1 MESILQSLISG
12 IVVGSIY
19 ALIALGFVLI
29 YKSTAVINFAQGELL
44 MFGAYLCLTLVV
56 ALKIPFW
63 LAFFAT
69 LLAAAML
76 GFLLE
81 RLFLRPMIGEPA
93 ISIIMLT
100 IGLASFLKG
109 ILHVIWGSETMVYPS
124 IFPTEPLKFGTIV
137 VSQVYLY
144 SVFFAVL
151 CLVMFNL
158 FFRHSSSGIA
168 MRAVANDQQAAQS
181 MGISIKKIFA
191 IAWAIAAVVASVGG
205 ILIGNINGVNA
216 SLSSFGL
223 KVFPAV
229 ILGGLDSIPG
239 AILGGFIIGLLEA
252 LSGIYLDPIFE
263 GGSKEV
269 VPFVVLVVVLMIKP
283 YGLFGT
289 EEIEKI

>member
-56 ALKIPFW
+56 ALQIPFW
-63 LAFFAT
+63 FAFLGT
-69 LLAAAML
+69 LIAAALL
-76 GFLLE
+76 GLALE
-81 RLFLRPMIGEPA
+81 RLFLRPMIGEPV

-109 ILHVIWGSETMVYPS
+109 ILHVIWGSETMVYPT
-124 IFPTEPLKFGTIV
+124 IFPVEPLRFGAIV
-137 VSQVYLY
+137 ISQVYLY

-151 CLVMFNL
+151 CLVLFNL
-158 FFRHSSSGIA
+158 YFRFSRSGIA

-181 MGISIKKIFA
+181 MGISIKRTFA

-239 AILGGFIIGLLEA
+239 AILGGFIIGILEA
-252 LSGIYLDPIFE
+252 LSGIYLDPLFE

-289 EEIEKI
+289 EEIEKV